1 MMRYLFLIL
10 VLILPI
16 SLHGQSVYTAKS
28 MSLKGKVKSVESSD
42 TYQIDIPTIYSFD
55 EQGRVISITRK
66 GVYTTQYKYDTSNYP
81 IKAVVIS
88 HDGIKRLI
96 TFETDTTHSFW
107 KEMMREKGKL
117 KEEQEYQS
125 VSPTKAICI
134 YRNHPIEV
142 VSVRAYYY
150 TDSTQTKF
158 DYAID
163 EEDNHKEVYTYNT
176 NGDIKTKKR
185 YDLNDNNE
193 SLETY
198 QYVYQYDSKGNWI
211 QCSIY
216 RENVSYPIYVAHRKI
231 TYYD

>member
-1 MMRYLFLIL
+1 MMKYLFLIL
-10 VLILPI
+10 VLPMGLQ
-16 SLHGQSVYTAKS
+16 GQSFYTAKS
-28 MSLKGKVKSVESSD
+28 MSLKGKMKTLFQKDNYSSLAISVS
-42 TYQIDIPTIYSFD
+42 YSFD
-55 EQGRVISITRK
+55 AQGRLITYVLGGK
-66 GVYTTQYKYDTSNYP
+66 YTIQYKYNNSNYP

-88 HDGIKRLI
+88 HDGIKRRI
-96 TFETDTTHSFW
+96 TFETDATHSFW
-107 KEMMREKGKL
+107 KEMIREKGKL

-125 VSPTKAICI
+125 VSPTKTIYI
-134 YRNHPIEV
+134 YRNHPVEV

-150 TDSTQTKF
+150 TDSTQTKV

-216 RENVSYPIYVAHRKI
+216 R
-231 TYYD
+231 